1 MKPIEAQT
9 ADVQLQITDDAL
21 EISTHKTC
29 SWSEFDNLQEEIA
42 FLSGYSITGIIPGS
56 DDSSIILIMD
66 KFGQPCR
73 LAKLQLQEGAAI
85 LHSMTISGE
94 TLQHIESTG
103 ITGELVKLRT
113 LPGL

>member
-9 ADVQLQITDDAL
+9 DDVQLQITDDAL

-29 SWSEFDNLQEEIA
+29 SWSSLLDQKQEIEL
-42 FLSGYSITGIIPGS
+42 LSGYSITGIIPGS
-56 DDSSIILIMD
+56 DNSSIILIMD
-66 KFGQPCR
+66 RFGQPCR

-85 LHSMTISGE
+85 IHSMTISSE
-94 TLQHIESTG
+94 TLQNIESTG